1 MGFKEDCTMRKV
13 VLCLALVF
21 ALTLTFATLVT
32 PVEAAGGLGGGCYFT
47 CDCAGTPL
55 KCCPN
60 LSGGYSCKVTDE
72 WACPQVYNC

>member
-1 MGFKEDCTMRKV
+1 MRKV

-21 ALTLTFATLVT
+21 AVTLAFATIVT
-32 PVEAAGGLGGGCYFT
+32 PVEAVGGGGGGGCFFT

-60 LSGGYSCKVTDE
+60 LLGGYSCKPTDE
-72 WACPQVYNC
+72 WNCPQVYNC